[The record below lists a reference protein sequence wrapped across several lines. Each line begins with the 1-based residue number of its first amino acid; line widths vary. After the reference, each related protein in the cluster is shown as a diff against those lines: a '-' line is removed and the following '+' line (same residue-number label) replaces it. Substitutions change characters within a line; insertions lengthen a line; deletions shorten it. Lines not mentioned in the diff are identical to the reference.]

1 MAKTYCRA
9 VGAILLLIGVVD
21 IVAQKMMHM
30 SQLLGFELHLSHSA
44 VHLVSGFVLLWAAGG
59 TRARTFA
66 LLFGAIYVLVAVAGL
81 AGWAGDLGGY
91 VHLGLNTKYN
101 LIHAVVGLLGVIA
114 GFAGKGA
121 EAARGAAA

>member
-1 MAKTYCRA
+1 MAKTYCRV

-21 IVAQKMMHM
+21 LVAQKLMHM
-30 SQLLGFELHLSHSA
+30 KALMGFELHLSHSM
-44 VHLVSGFVLLWAAGG
+44 VHLVSGLVLLWAAR

-66 LLFGAIYVLVAVAGL
+66 LLFGAVYVIVAVAGL

-91 VHLGLNTKYN
+91 VHLGLNTSYN
-101 LIHAVVGLLGVIA
+101 IIHAIVGLLGVMA

-121 EAARGAAA
+121 DAARGAAA